1 MPNSRA
7 AFRAKPLTP
16 KLEGGVVIFTYSIAI
31 LCVLGIAAGQILFK
45 MSATALQAAGSFF
58 DLRTA
63 SILFSAFALYGIT
76 TIGWV
81 WVLQKLPLGRAYP
94 IMALA
99 FILVPIGS
107 HLVFGE
113 RFQPLYFVG
122 VAFIALGIAIVM
134 RT

>member
-1 MPNSRA
+1 M
-7 AFRAKPLTP
+7 L
-16 KLEGGVVIFTYSIAI
+16 ITYSIAV

-45 MSATALQAAGSFF
+45 LSATSLQASGSFF
-58 DLRTA
+58 DVRTA
-63 SILFSAFALYGIT
+63 TTLLAAFALYGVT

-81 WVLQKLPLGRAYP
+81 WVLQKIPLGRAYP

-107 HLVFGE
+107 YLVFGE
-113 RFQPLYFVG
+113 RFQPMYFVG
-122 VAFIALGIAIVM
+122 VALIAMGIIIVM